1 MYTQKVSLC
10 DQALTTAEKH
20 LEKSQSKT
28 PGQAGSS
35 RNELESRLAALNE
48 LMSDSRRLENS
59 SLLNAAAESAD
70 HLQGSTGPEGRLV
83 VAAEIQRLQSRH
95 EALYDTAQALDR
107 ELRTALAHWSGVDQ
121 AGSTLAHWLDQV
133 CQLLRKKNSKLFY
146 SFTLLS

>member
-1 MYTQKVSLC
+1 MYTQKVTLC
-10 DQALTTAEKH
+10 DNALTIAEKQ
-20 LEKSQSKT
+20 LEKSQSII

-35 RNELESRLAALNE
+35 RNELESRLADLSE

-83 VAAEIQRLQSRH
+83 IAADIQRLQSRH

-121 AGSTLAHWLDQV
+121 AGSTLSHWLDQV
-133 CQLLRKKNSKLFY
+133 CWTIRSIFFY
-146 SFTLLS
+146 YPLNFFDK